1 MANQNQPQILP
12 LVAKPIVFKKPR
24 SINVDLT
31 RLNPLAK
38 EQIPSCTSYESKLN
52 FSSTVRSI
60 NFNYPF
66 YSKDFARLANLIND
80 HLTTITTEPRFLW
93 DFVRLSLKTCS
104 LYHEKLFI
112 QVVNDISSQVFNK
125 LFQPQT

>member
-12 LVAKPIVFKKPR
+12 IVAKPIVFKKPR

-52 FSSTVRSI
+52 LV
-60 NFNYPF
+60 
-66 YSKDFARLANLIND
+66 L
-80 HLTTITTEPRFLW
+80 H
-93 DFVRLSLKTCS
+93 
-104 LYHEKLFI
+104 
-112 QVVNDISSQVFNK
+112 
-125 LFQPQT
+125 